1 MLVVLL
7 DTYIFLIQRT
17 EGSSKMDGNVHSPS
31 LLGLPESSLAW
42 FLFPA
47 LKNGVPLQP

>member
-1 MLVVLL
+1 MLVFLL
-7 DTYIFLIQRT
+7 DTYIFLMQRK

-31 LLGLPESSLAW
+31 LFGLSESSLAW
-42 FLFPA
+42 SLFPE